1 MRVLVGLA
9 GALLGC
15 HGDVGPG
22 TPVMSSLNVVPVLSA
37 GALAP
42 ALVVA
47 GVRVVVSHP
56 GADTVRDLTIA
67 LAPDQDSLVV
77 RVPLLLP
84 PEGDSLTVGLTY
96 LSQAAVRLFAGQ
108 RNGFFTAGSAA
119 PFQVPLLYVGPGATA
134 ASLQLLPADT
144 SVTVG
149 SIVSYTVTATDT
161 AGAAIRDVYVTWSVS
176 DPLAAISALGI
187 LVAPLTP
194 TQLQVTAVT
203 PTGIRGS
210 ANLAVTP

>member
-1 MRVLVGLA
+1 M
-9 GALLGC
+9 GC
-15 HGDVGPG
+15 RGDIGPG
-22 TPVMSSLNVVPVLSA
+22 GPGVGSLAVAPVLPSA
-37 GALAP
+37 ALAP
-42 ALVVA
+42 ALVLA

-56 GADTVRDLTIA
+56 GADTLRDFTVA

-84 PEGDSLTVGLTY
+84 AGGDSLTVGLTY

-108 RNGFFTAGSAA
+108 RTGFFTPGSPA
-119 PFQVPLLYVGPGATA
+119 PFQVPLLYVGPGVSA
-134 ASLQLLPADT
+134 ASLQILPSDT

-161 AGAAIRDVYVTWSVS
+161 AGALVPDVYVTWGVS
-176 DPLAAISALGI
+176 DPTALISALGI

-194 TQLQVTAVT
+194 TQVQVTAVT
-203 PTGIRGS
+203 PSGITGS
-210 ANLAVTP
+210 ARLVVTP